1 VNFAIAVRRRTAH
14 FIRWQKPLG
23 CEMIRARRVSLAA
36 GMVAAVM
43 IAAVAAQGE
52 NPSRAMGPLIL
63 DGGGVSSSVIFDRIV
78 AEVPVNGTL
87 CLIDTAMQGQ
97 GEPERLFDG
106 YPDLNVDVMAIDD
119 KSAKKK
125 ATAGALRGCGG
136 FFFNGGDP
144 QALSRAFTAKGK
156 GTPALAAV
164 REQVE
169 QKGIMFSGSSAGAM
183 IVGDVTLCECG
194 AKSSVEALTKG
205 ELFQAPGFGL
215 VDGILIDA
223 HFFTRGL
230 LGRHLYALATN
241 NIPIGVGIDE
251 STAIVVPRGGG
262 PWEVV
267 GDSTVALIY
276 APRDAQ
282 SGQLH
287 GFTLSLLSPGD
298 VFDPHT
304 GTVTV
309 AAERRPLNVER
320 DESDSLLF
328 QDPFAPGRVRAMIE
342 RLAQSGAVEATAAA
356 RGAKVRLVVRK
367 TSRTKSYSDGRTFTV
382 IALEVSIEQPQA

>member
-1 VNFAIAVRRRTAH
+1 
-14 FIRWQKPLG
+14 
-23 CEMIRARRVSLAA
+23 VSRAA
-36 GMVAAVM
+36 GVVAVAV
-43 IAAVAAQGE
+43 IAAAAARAE
-52 NPSRAMGPLIL
+52 SPSRAMGPLIL
-63 DGGGVSSSVIFDRIV
+63 DGGGASSSVIFDRIV
-78 AEVPVNGTL
+78 AEVPADGTL

-106 YPDLNVDVMAIDD
+106 YPDLRVDVMAIDD
-119 KSAKKK
+119 KGAKKK
-125 ATAGALRGCGG
+125 GTAAALQECAG

-144 QALSRAFTAKGK
+144 QALSRAFTADGK
-156 GTPALAAV
+156 GTRALAAV

-183 IVGDVTLCECG
+183 IVGDLTLCECG
-194 AKSSVEALTKG
+194 AKSSIEALTKG
-205 ELFQAPGFGL
+205 QLFQAPGFGL
-215 VDGILIDA
+215 VDGILVDA
-223 HFFTRGL
+223 HFFARGL
-230 LGRHLYALATN
+230 LGRHLYALASN
-241 NIPIGVGIDE
+241 HISIGVGIDE

-282 SGQLH
+282 AGQLH

-298 VFDPHT
+298 IFDPRT
-304 GTVTV
+304 GQVTV

-320 DESDSLLF
+320 DETDALLF

-356 RGAKVRLVVRK
+356 RGAKVRLVIRK
-367 TSRTKSYSDGRTFTV
+367 TSRTKTYSDGRTFSV